1 MQDLK
6 LAVLIDADNISPKYV
21 KVILDEAA
29 SFGVAACKRIYGD
42 WSDARLKSW
51 KDVLLNN
58 SIIPIQQYSYT
69 TGKNATDSA
78 MIIDAMD
85 LLYAG
90 NVDGFCIVSSDSDF
104 TRLAARLR
112 EAGKL
117 VIGMGES
124 KALGPFVK
132 ACDQFKYLDLIL
144 EHGGSEDASADS
156 TAAAEAGARAAAGD
170 DTAINRDSICR
181 LVCDMIDE
189 MDDGTGWVRTS
200 RVGDQLIKRYPDF
213 DVRNFGSKSLN
224 KFLASFPVLEVEER
238 TLPNGNPIQFVRV
251 HPQPKKAAPKK
262 QPNQPKV
269 TIIYEDENIAVLYKP
284 THLLCHSDR
293 TGDANLV
300 DAFCA
305 QLQASGEYDPKAENR
320 FAPAICNRLDRGT
333 EGLVIAAKKY
343 TALRDMNEIIR
354 DDWMKKEYLTITIGA
369 PPAGRHV
376 AWLQH
381 SEKGNKVRIH
391 AHESEGYKKIITD
404 VTVIRCIGPFA
415 LCRIGLI
422 TGRTHQIRA
431 HLAYLGHPV
440 LGDIKYGNRN
450 MNEKTGFKTQALC
463 AQRLTFG
470 NIPEGNTL
478 HYLSGRVI
486 KLADPEIVKQFDALE
501 RKPGQE

>member
-6 LAVLIDADNISPKYV
+6 LAILIDADNISPKYV

-42 WSDARLKSW
+42 WSDVRLKSW
-51 KDVLLNN
+51 KDALLNN

-85 LLYAG
+85 LLYSG
-90 NVDGFCIVSSDSDF
+90 NLDGFCIVSSDSDF

-144 EHGGSEDASADS
+144 DHGEADS
-156 TAAAEAGARAAAGD
+156 APAVPAAEAGARAAAGD

-262 QPNQPKV
+262 QNQPRK
-269 TIIYEDENIAVLYKP
+269 A
-284 THLLCHSDR
+284 
-293 TGDANLV
+293 A
-300 DAFCA
+300 
-305 QLQASGEYDPKAENR
+305 PKRRMPRN
-320 FAPAICNRLDRGT
+320 
-333 EGLVIAAKKY
+333 KK
-343 TALRDMNEIIR
+343 
-354 DDWMKKEYLTITIGA
+354 
-369 PPAGRHV
+369 
-376 AWLQH
+376 
-381 SEKGNKVRIH
+381 S
-391 AHESEGYKKIITD
+391 S
-404 VTVIRCIGPFA
+404 
-415 LCRIGLI
+415 
-422 TGRTHQIRA
+422 
-431 HLAYLGHPV
+431 
-440 LGDIKYGNRN
+440 
-450 MNEKTGFKTQALC
+450 
-463 AQRLTFG
+463 
-470 NIPEGNTL
+470 
-478 HYLSGRVI
+478 
-486 KLADPEIVKQFDALE
+486 
-501 RKPGQE
+501 